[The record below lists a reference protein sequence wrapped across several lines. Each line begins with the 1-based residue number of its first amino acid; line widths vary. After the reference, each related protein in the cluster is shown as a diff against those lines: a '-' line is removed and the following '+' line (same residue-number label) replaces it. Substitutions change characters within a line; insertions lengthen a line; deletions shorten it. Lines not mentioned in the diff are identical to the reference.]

1 MDAIDKWLFIDA
13 SANITQRKQSV
24 FGTTAVAPADA
35 AANRSETRTVQLS
48 PYIRG
53 QIPDIASYQ
62 MRVNAVDSDSTDASL
77 ANTQVNQWTGSL
89 ANASGGAKIGWSMDG
104 NVAHVHNSVIGSRD
118 NNRLYGG
125 LIFEILPSLHLSLID
140 GAERTNYA
148 SAADQTTATPG
159 VGLNWSPSP
168 RTQAAAQGE
177 KRFFGTAHSIL
188 FNHRTA
194 LTDWR
199 YTDTKDVTLLPTTLT
214 GSPQG
219 TIADLMSSL
228 LTASIPDPAA
238 RAEAVRARLDQN
250 GALMGQPEVSSIQTS
265 RLSVSHAQQASAAL
279 IGKRNTFTLNL
290 TQLDQ
295 EAIGSGAGSAD
306 NFSLSN
312 DIRQRGANI
321 SWIHR
326 LTPLATLNL
335 GTGWLKT
342 VGLSNVNLSATQL
355 SHTISLSYRM
365 GPKTFVSVAARN
377 VKFDSTIN
385 GQFTENAGVLVLT
398 QRF

>member
-1 MDAIDKWLFIDA
+1 
-13 SANITQRKQSV
+13 
-24 FGTTAVAPADA
+24 
-35 AANRSETRTVQLS
+35 
-48 PYIRG
+48 
-53 QIPDIASYQ
+53 
-62 MRVNAVDSDSTDASL
+62 
-77 ANTQVNQWTGSL
+77 
-89 ANASGGAKIGWSMDG
+89 
-104 NVAHVHNSVIGSRD
+104 
-118 NNRLYGG
+118 
-125 LIFEILPSLHLSLID
+125 
-140 GAERTNYA
+140 
-148 SAADQTTATPG
+148 
-159 VGLNWSPSP
+159 
-168 RTQAAAQGE
+168 
-177 KRFFGTAHSIL
+177 
-188 FNHRTA
+188 
-194 LTDWR
+194 
-199 YTDTKDVTLLPTTLT
+199 
-214 GSPQG
+214 
-219 TIADLMSSL
+219 
-228 LTASIPDPAA
+228 
-238 RAEAVRARLDQN
+238 
-250 GALMGQPEVSSIQTS
+250 
-265 RLSVSHAQQASAAL
+265 L